1 MMYQQQVGPTMSVTD
16 HQSNSNLSQHSAA
29 LVNNNQLYNGAAG
42 QDLSNRKG
50 MNRQMADFNIVGS
63 GRPATNNSSRLMQ
76 QQAAQQQ

>member
-1 MMYQQQVGPTMSVTD
+1 MYQQQVGPTMSVTD

-29 LVNNNQLYNGAAG
+29 IVNNTQLYNGAAG

-50 MNRQMADFNIVGS
+50 MNRQMADFNIA

-76 QQAAQQQ
+76 QQAAQQ